1 MAAQLMLNSPATLPF
16 ALMISDVYCIFMN
29 ERRKHYYLQMY
40 EYVTVG
46 WCTEH
51 VVSIFKTKNEAHVFL
66 VIFLVTDKLIYTD
79 IILLFVIMFQRQ
91 SDSMLFS

>member
-1 MAAQLMLNSPATLPF
+1 MALPVAKKWQLNLCLTLPF

-66 VIFLVTDKLIYTD
+66 IIFLVTDKLIYTD
-79 IILLFVIMFQRQ
+79 IILLFVIMFQ
-91 SDSMLFS
+91 

>member
-1 MAAQLMLNSPATLPF
+1 
-16 ALMISDVYCIFMN
+16 MISDVYFY
-29 ERRKHYYLQMY
+29 ERKKKTLLLQMY

-79 IILLFVIMFQRQ
+79 IILLFVIMFQ
-91 SDSMLFS
+91 

>member
-29 ERRKHYYLQMY
+29 ARRKQYYLQMY

-79 IILLFVIMFQRQ
+79 IILQFVIMFQRQ
-91 SDSMLFS
+91 SDSMLFL

>member
-1 MAAQLMLNSPATLPF
+1 
-16 ALMISDVYCIFMN
+16 MISDVYFY
-29 ERRKHYYLQMY
+29 ERKKKTLLLQMY